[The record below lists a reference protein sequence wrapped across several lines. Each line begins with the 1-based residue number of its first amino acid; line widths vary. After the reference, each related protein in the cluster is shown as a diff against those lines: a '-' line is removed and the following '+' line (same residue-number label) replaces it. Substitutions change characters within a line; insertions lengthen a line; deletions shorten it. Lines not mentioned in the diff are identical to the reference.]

1 MNTDNVKHL
10 GNCDIKVINDNKMEQ
25 RTFNSV
31 EEFDLFYQ
39 KYKDMFNEK
48 TTNYLNKTY
57 KIITPECEYKIT
69 KRTCKDGSNNVFLKK
84 ISKQTDNE
92 NLVEIQFANI
102 RADINALQ
110 SSLDLYS
117 KRITTLENT
126 IGVITTK
133 INQLTNTV
141 NECTD
146 AVNSLLRH

>member
-1 MNTDNVKHL
+1 M
-10 GNCDIKVINDNKMEQ
+10 NCDIRVINDNKMEQ

-57 KIITPECEYKIT
+57 KIITPECEYRIT
-69 KRTCKDGSNNVFLKK
+69 KRTGKDGSNNVFLKK
-84 ISKQTDNE
+84 ISKQADND

-102 RADINALQ
+102 RADINVLQ
-110 SSLDLYS
+110 SSLDSYS

-126 IGVITTK
+126 IGMITTK

-146 AVNSLLRH
+146 AVNNLLRH